1 MVVTYKYKLI
11 PLLSFL
17 IAPSSSESD
26 ARENPGLEAMRMTVF
41 SAIGVFDLAKIRG
54 ERE

>member
-11 PLLSFL
+11 PLLSFSL
-17 IAPSSSESD
+17 LLHRQRVD